1 MANQTTVSQ
10 YLSDG
15 RPTLDIDT
23 AKTLAITDC
32 GVVQNIIADAIVI
45 TLPATV
51 VGYTFTIRNGGVKKS
66 GAPRGTGDDGS
77 ILIAIAPNAS
87 DLVAGSTWTAADNKQ
102 IRNTKLTAKVGDEIT
117 IVGDGVN
124 GWMVQDMRGIW
135 VKEA

>member
-15 RPTLDIDT
+15 RPSLDLDT

-32 GVVQNIIADAIVI
+32 GVVQNVVAVAIVI

-51 VGYTFTIRNGGVKKS
+51 VGYSFTIRNGGVKKT

-77 ILIAIAPNAS
+77 VLVAVSPNAS
-87 DLVAGSTWTAADNKQ
+87 DMIVGSTWTGADNKDAL
-102 IRNTKLTAKVGDEIT
+102 NTKLTARVGDELT
-117 IVGDGVN
+117 LVGDGVN
-124 GWMVQDMRGIW
+124 GWMITKQVGIW
-135 VKEA
+135 NREA